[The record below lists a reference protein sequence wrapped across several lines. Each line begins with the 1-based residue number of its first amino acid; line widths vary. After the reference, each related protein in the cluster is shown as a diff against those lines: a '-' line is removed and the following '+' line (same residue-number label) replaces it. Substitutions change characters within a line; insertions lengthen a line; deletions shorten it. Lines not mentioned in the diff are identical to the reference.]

1 MSLPDAIVIG
11 AGIVGAACAERL
23 SADGLQVL
31 VLEADV
37 AGSGATAAGMGH
49 VVVMDDNE
57 AEFAL
62 TRYSSDLWR
71 SLAETLPR
79 RAEFEPVGTLWV
91 ASDEE
96 ELAGARRKESFYRER
111 GLKAELLDAQML
123 CEAEPHLRPGLA
135 GGLLIPED
143 AVTYPPPVAAWLLDT
158 MRERGGELRQGV
170 RVQAMEDGAI
180 TLESGDRLQAPLIVL
195 AAGAASARLMPSL
208 PLQPRK
214 GHLAITD
221 RVPGFVRHQLVELG
235 YLKSAHGS
243 ALESVAFNV
252 QPRATGQLL
261 IGSSRQYGQ
270 TGSEINHGILSRMLQ
285 HAIGYLPGLADLSIL
300 RTWVGFRA
308 ATADKLPLIG
318 PAPGYSRVWLA
329 TGHEGL
335 GITTSLATG
344 QLLADSLAG
353 RPTAID
359 AAPYSPSRF
368 TEWSGKETT
377 HAGTV

>member
-1 MSLPDAIVIG
+1 MSLPDAIIIG

-23 SADGLQVL
+23 SADGLRVL

-71 SLAETLPR
+71 ARSAELPQ
-79 RAEFEPVGTLWV
+79 RAEWEPVGTLWV
-91 ASDEE
+91 ASDAEE
-96 ELAGARRKESFYRER
+96 FEGARRKLAFYRER
-111 GLKAELLDAQML
+111 GLQAELLDEQSL
-123 CEAEPHLRPGLA
+123 HEAEPQLRPGLA

-143 AVTYPPPVAAWLLDT
+143 AVTYPPPVAAWLLRQ
-158 MRERGGELRQGV
+158 MQERGGELRQSV
-170 RVQAMEDGAI
+170 RVQAIA
-180 TLESGDRLQAPLIVL
+180 GDMVVLANGNQLQAPLIVL
-195 AAGAASARLMPSL
+195 AAGAASVGLIPAL

-243 ALESVAFNV
+243 SLESVAFNV

-270 TGSEINHGILSRMLQ
+270 TSAEINHGILSRMLQ
-285 HAIGYLPGLADLSIL
+285 QAIGYLPGLAHLSIL
-300 RTWVGFRA
+300 RTWTGFRA
-308 ATADKLPLIG
+308 ATPDKLPLIG
-318 PAPGYSRVWLA
+318 PAPGHEHLWLA

-344 QLLADSLAG
+344 QLLADLVAG
-353 RPTAID
+353 RPPAID
-359 AAPYSPSRF
+359 AAPYAPSRF
-368 TEWSGKETT
+368 ADSFREEAAR
-377 HAGTV
+377 AGTV

>member
-11 AGIVGAACAERL
+11 AGIVGAACGERL
-23 SADGLQVL
+23 SEDGLRVL

-71 SLAETLPR
+71 ARSAELPR
-79 RAEFEPVGTLWV
+79 RAEWEQVGTLWV
-91 ASDEE
+91 ASDAE
-96 ELAGARRKESFYRER
+96 ELEGARRKQGFYRQR
-111 GLKAELLDAQML
+111 GLQAELLDEQSL
-123 CEAEPHLRPGLA
+123 CEAEPQLRRGLA
-135 GGLLIPED
+135 GGLLIAED
-143 AVTYPPPVAAWLLDT
+143 AVTYPPPVAAWLVRQ
-158 MRERGGELRQGV
+158 MQECGGELRPGA
-170 RVQAMEDGAI
+170 RVQAI
-180 TLESGDRLQAPLIVL
+180 TGDLVTLANGDRVQAPLIVL
-195 AAGAASARLMPSL
+195 AAGAASVRLMPAL

-243 ALESVAFNV
+243 SLESVAFNV

-270 TGSEINHGILSRMLQ
+270 AGSEINHGILSRMLQ
-285 HAIGYLPGLADLSIL
+285 QAIRYLPGLASLSIL
-300 RTWVGFRA
+300 RTWTGFRA
-308 ATADKLPLIG
+308 ATPDKLPLIG
-318 PAPGYSRVWLA
+318 PAPGDAHLWLA

-335 GITTSLATG
+335 GITTSFATG
-344 QLLADSLAG
+344 QLLADLVAG
-353 RPTAID
+353 RPPAID
-359 AAPYSPSRF
+359 PAPYAPSRF
-368 TEWSGKETT
+368 ADSFREEARR
-377 HAGTV
+377 AGAV